1 MIAMLVRRRGI
12 LRRHR
17 IQPRRFR
24 VQIGDQVCGVDLGN
38 KYRLSR
44 PAYSK
49 GYTMSSWPGA
59 VLDLVRQ
66 GRGSRVRGI
75 RRSALS
81 EVASLIQ

>member
-12 LRRHR
+12 LRRHH

-24 VQIGDQVCGVDLGN
+24 VQLGDQVCGVDLGN
-38 KYRLSR
+38 KYPLSR

-49 GYTMSSWPGA
+49 GNTQGYGR
-59 VLDLVRQ
+59 VRLNLVRQ
-66 GRGSRVRGI
+66 GRGSRVLGI